1 MSSNKAIRV
10 KTSNVYVW
18 DPEMA
23 NEYTNYAHDWAV
35 KTDGMVSVEGAPVDY
50 SAKAYAIGGSGTE
63 TNNAKYY
70 AAQAAASATAAA
82 AAVTNYYTKA
92 EVNTALAGKANV
104 ATTLAGYG
112 ITDAYTKTEID
123 NMIGDI
129 EALLSEV

>member
-10 KTSNVYVW
+10 KTNNVYVW

-70 AAQAAASATAAA
+70 AAQAAASAS
-82 AAVTNYYTKA
+82 
-92 EVNTALAGKANV
+92 EVSGKADK